1 MRVVAPDH
9 DRHVVFRSDGQ
20 TVRRMKENVLAPSSM
35 IRFRVRAERFQKIGR
50 ELTVELEA

>member
-1 MRVVAPDH
+1 
-9 DRHVVFRSDGQ
+9 
-20 TVRRMKENVLAPSSM
+20 MKENVLAPSSM